1 MPDDNDLFLR
11 ACRGE
16 RGSRPPVWLMRQ
28 AGRYLPEYREVRK
41 KVDFLTLCRT
51 PELAAQVTLQPI
63 DRLGVDAAILF
74 SDILVPAPAM
84 GLKLDFNPGPVV
96 DPPVRNADQVA
107 RLVVPDIESEVPF
120 VYETIRIL
128 RRELGGRVPLIGFA
142 AAPFT
147 LSAYLVEG
155 EGSRTFEHWK
165 RMIYAA
171 PEVAHALLDKTTR
184 TTIGYLV
191 AQVRAGAQAIQ
202 LFDTWAG
209 LVSSADYEAF
219 SLPYVK
225 RVLAAVRAEGVPTI
239 YLALD
244 SAHAAH
250 AVGTCG
256 ADVLGVD
263 WRSSL
268 ADASRALGGSHPL
281 QGNLDPCVLL
291 SDVATVRRRTLAML
305 DDGAGLSGHIANL
318 GHGILPVTPVDNAI
332 AFVETVK
339 GWRP

>member
-1 MPDDNDLFLR
+1 VNNDHDLFLR

-84 GLKLDFNPGPVV
+84 GLNLDFNPGPVV
-96 DPPVRNADQVA
+96 DPPVRTADDVA
-107 RLVVPDIESEVPF
+107 RLVVPEIEQEVPF
-120 VYETIRIL
+120 VYEAIRIL
-128 RRELGGRVPLIGFA
+128 RRELAGRVPLIGFA

-147 LSAYLVEG
+147 LAAYLVEG
-155 EGSRTFEHWK
+155 EGSRSFGKWK
-165 RMIYAA
+165 RMLYGA
-171 PEVAHALLDKTTR
+171 PDVAHALLDKTTE
-184 TTIGYLV
+184 TTIRYLV

-209 LVSSADYEAF
+209 LVSAADYATF

-225 RVLAAVRAEGVPTI
+225 RVLTAVRAEGVPTI
-239 YLALD
+239 YFALD
-244 SAHAAH
+244 AAHAASEV
-250 AVGTCG
+250 AKCG
-256 ADVLGVD
+256 ADVLGAD
-263 WRSSL
+263 WRSRLSGT
-268 ADASRALGGSHPL
+268 RPL

-291 SDVATVRRRTLAML
+291 ADVATVRRRTLSML
-305 DDGAGLSGHIANL
+305 HDGASLPAHIANL
-318 GHGILPVTPVDNAI
+318 GHGIFPETPVDNAI

-339 GWRP
+339 GFRN